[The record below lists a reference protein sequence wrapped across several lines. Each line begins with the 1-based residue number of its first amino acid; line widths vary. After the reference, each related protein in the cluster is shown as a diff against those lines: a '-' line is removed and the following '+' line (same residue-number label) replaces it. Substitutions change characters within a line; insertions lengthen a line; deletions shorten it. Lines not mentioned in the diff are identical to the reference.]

1 MSPRRT
7 FDFAPGRGPVALGVM
22 VIVAMLLAAA
32 AVDAPAGAQTVDPAD
47 NPAYCTP
54 LLQLTRLAP
63 EIPVTDAQ
71 YQRLRAEQD
80 LLVDG
85 AREDAP
91 EGLSG
96 ELDEFE
102 RVAASTAQRVDAAGG
117 VGGLSFADRVAIT
130 EGAAQAYYPLI
141 DRYQGE
147 CPGADYSAALFLG
160 CDSEVGPISPTLD
173 VANQSTEAIQV
184 SAGAEQFTV
193 EPDAYESRSV
203 PASLRADDVVVAG
216 IEGLVDEIPCDDPPA
231 HCAPTRALIAHGVLL
246 PDDASFADWSAE
258 QLRLIKAVESVN
270 RDGLIDIGMHLVEGQ
285 LAQLVDAV
293 SAAGEIPTTV
303 EPAEWRELT
312 TTYLGYLGATGELLG
327 ACPPGPQTLAPNTPD
342 TAPWAPAPQSRPS
355 DAGPTS
361 SDASA
366 EPLAPRFTG

>member
-1 MSPRRT
+1 
-7 FDFAPGRGPVALGVM
+7 
-22 VIVAMLLAAA
+22 
-32 AVDAPAGAQTVDPAD
+32 DPAD

-117 VGGLSFADRVAIT
+117 VGRLSYADRVAIT
-130 EGAAQAYYPLI
+130 EAAAQAYYPLI
-141 DRYQGE
+141 DRYQAE

-160 CDSEVGPISPTLD
+160 CDSEVGPIAPTLD
-173 VANQSTEAIQV
+173 VANQGTEAIQV
-184 SAGAEQFTV
+184 SAGDEQFTV
-193 EPDAYESRSV
+193 EPDAYESRPV
-203 PASLRADDVVVAG
+203 PASLRADDVVIAG

-231 HCAPTRALIAHGVLL
+231 HCAPTRELIAHGSLL
-246 PDDASFADWSAE
+246 PDDATFADWSAE
-258 QLRLIKAVESVN
+258 QLRLIKAVELVN
-270 RDGLIDIGMHLVEGQ
+270 RDGLTDIGMHLIEGQ
-285 LAQLVDAV
+285 LAQLVEAV
-293 SAAGEIPTTV
+293 TAAGGTPAAV
-303 EPAEWRELT
+303 EPAEWQELT
-312 TTYLGYLGATGELLG
+312 ATYLGYLGATDALLG
-327 ACPPGPQTLAPNTPD
+327 TCPPGPQTPAPSTPD
-342 TAPWAPAPQSRPS
+342 TAPEPPAPPSGPSGPSAAGPASTDAPA
-355 DAGPTS
+355 A
-361 SDASA
+361 
-366 EPLAPRFTG
+366 PLAPRFTG